1 MSALE
6 LYAKQTINTKG
17 IIHLHAI
24 DSLRRYMNLE
34 SDEHLIMYL
43 NTITD
48 IDILKAI
55 QEAGARKAI
64 YTALISRMNMLMKEQ
79 QEAKK

>member
-6 LYAKQTINTKG
+6 LYAKTIRGTKG
-17 IIHLHAI
+17 IMHMDALN
-24 DSLRRYMNLE
+24 SLRAYMKLTSTEELIRYV
-34 SDEHLIMYL
+34 

-48 IDILKAI
+48 TEILRTI
-55 QEAGARKAI
+55 QEAGARKEL
-64 YTALISRMNMLMKEQ
+64 YKALISRMNLLMKEQ

>member
-6 LYAKQTINTKG
+6 LYAKEIANRKG
-17 IIHLHAI
+17 IEHMAALEA
-24 DSLRRYMNLE
+24 LRAYMRLTTVEEMIRYIRM
-34 SDEHLIMYL
+34 
-43 NTITD
+43 ITD
-48 IDILKAI
+48 LDILRTI
-55 QEAGARKAI
+55 QEAGARGEL